1 VKLAVLVSGSG
12 TILESIVATGL
23 DVGLVLSD
31 RPCRALVVAEE
42 AGCETILVDRASF
55 GGFGPSFDREAYTD
69 AVTAALSSANIDLV
83 AMAGFGTVLG
93 QSVHEAFAGRI
104 LNTHP
109 ALLPSFPGWHGV
121 EDALAAGVAVTGCT
135 IHLATV
141 EMDAGPILAQVEV
154 PIEDDDT
161 ASSLH
166 ERIKAVERVLYPA
179 TIAAALRALDDGQP
193 LETITINESTTDKRE
208 MTP

>member
-1 VKLAVLVSGSG
+1 MLVSGSG

>member
-12 TILESIVATGL
+12 TILEAIVATGL

-42 AGCETILVDRASF
+42 AGCEAILVDRASF

>member
-1 VKLAVLVSGSG
+1 M
-12 TILESIVATGL
+12 
-23 DVGLVLSD
+23 
-31 RPCRALVVAEE
+31 
-42 AGCETILVDRASF
+42 DRASF
-55 GGFGPSFDREAYTD
+55 GGFGPSFDRESYTD

-121 EDALAAGVAVTGCT
+121 EDALAAGVTVTGCT
-135 IHLATV
+135 IHLAMV

-193 LETITINESTTDKRE
+193 LETITIDESTTDKRE